1 MKKRK
6 ELGEG
11 IDFAMMQ
18 TNLMVTPSHSIPMGT
33 KEVDEEGFIWFLNNK
48 NSMTHNRHLI
58 SDKSIQ
64 SMYSKPSAMEFM
76 TVYGHAFITT
86 DRAVLEPFYRKSEDT
101 WFKGMDDPNLTAIKV
116 VPEDAH
122 YWETKNGK
130 LVRLVKLG
138 VGVLTGKTQ
147 DLGEEGDLEINS

>member
-101 WFKGMDDPNLTAIKV
+101 LFKGMDDPNLTAIKV

-130 LVRLVKLG
+130 FSAPSKIGCRGFDGKN
-138 VGVLTGKTQ
+138 TGFRRR
-147 DLGEEGDLEINS
+147 GRFGN